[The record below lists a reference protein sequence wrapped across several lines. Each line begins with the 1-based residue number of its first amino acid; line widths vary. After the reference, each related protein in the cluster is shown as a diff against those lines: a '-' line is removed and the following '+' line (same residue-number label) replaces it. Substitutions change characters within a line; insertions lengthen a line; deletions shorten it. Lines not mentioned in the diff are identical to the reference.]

1 MTPKSERSLRASE
14 LVRTRLSKVRRCRV
28 ALGRENMSL
37 GATDAVEGLR
47 TLFLITGSVWLL
59 FGKGIF
65 RVSFELVGI
74 DVPSVPDE
82 ILEKLVAVFFLD
94 NDASGLNDVPDVL
107 DKFATVG
114 TELVLVDRR
123 MVENIVQR
131 VVDLGV
137 VG

>member
-28 ALGRENMSL
+28 ASDRENVSL
-37 GATDAVEGLR
+37 GTTDAAEDLR
-47 TLFLITGSVWLL
+47 TLFLIRGSVWLL
-59 FGKGIF
+59 FGEGVF
-65 RVSFELVGI
+65 GVSFKLVGI
-74 DVPSVPDE
+74 DVSSVPDE
-82 ILEKLVAVFFLD
+82 ILEELVAVFFL
-94 NDASGLNDVPDVL
+94 NNEASGLDDVLNVL
-107 DKFATVG
+107 DKLATVR

-131 VVDLGV
+131 VVDLGI

>member
-1 MTPKSERSLRASE
+1 
-14 LVRTRLSKVRRCRV
+14 
-28 ALGRENMSL
+28 MSL